1 MEQKKAPLDLGLKML
16 ENYKIVR
23 HNEFRF
29 ISSEFGFVNSFIKME
44 PSLFAFGQPYRIKEG
59 RIALVKQ
66 GVARVSINL
75 IEHNLQ
81 AGNLSLMTPTS
92 IIQVIE
98 VSPDFDMQMIA
109 IDNNFLPISEKEDF
123 FTYLLHHQRNILLSL
138 TPQEHIQLEKYFSL
152 ICSSLQ
158 EPPFRREAIRHLIAS
173 LLYNIE
179 YIAKHYNQMKGER
192 LTHQESIFQQFI
204 SLVNSYS
211 KTERNVGFYAD
222 KLCLTPRYLNTL
234 IRQTSQQTVMDWINQ
249 SIILEAKVLLKH
261 SNLLVYQISDE
272 LNFPNPSFF
281 CKFFKRMTGMTPQE
295 YQKSE

>member
-109 IDNNFLPISEKEDF
+109 IN
-123 FTYLLHHQRNILLSL
+123 
-138 TPQEHIQLEKYFSL
+138 
-152 ICSSLQ
+152 
-158 EPPFRREAIRHLIAS
+158 
-173 LLYNIE
+173 
-179 YIAKHYNQMKGER
+179 
-192 LTHQESIFQQFI
+192 
-204 SLVNSYS
+204 
-211 KTERNVGFYAD
+211 
-222 KLCLTPRYLNTL
+222 
-234 IRQTSQQTVMDWINQ
+234 
-249 SIILEAKVLLKH
+249 
-261 SNLLVYQISDE
+261 
-272 LNFPNPSFF
+272 
-281 CKFFKRMTGMTPQE
+281 
-295 YQKSE
+295 

>member
-109 IDNNFLPISEKEDF
+109 IDNN
-123 FTYLLHHQRNILLSL
+123 LSL
-138 TPQEHIQLEKYFSL
+138 TSSKKYSVIINSAGTYTTREVFQFNLEHSARTSFPPGSYTTSYRQPFIQYR
-152 ICSSLQ
+152 I
-158 EPPFRREAIRHLIAS
+158 
-173 LLYNIE
+173 
-179 YIAKHYNQMKGER
+179 
-192 LTHQESIFQQFI
+192 
-204 SLVNSYS
+204 YS
-211 KTERNVGFYAD
+211 
-222 KLCLTPRYLNTL
+222 
-234 IRQTSQQTVMDWINQ
+234 
-249 SIILEAKVLLKH
+249 
-261 SNLLVYQISDE
+261 
-272 LNFPNPSFF
+272 
-281 CKFFKRMTGMTPQE
+281 
-295 YQKSE
+295 

>member
-81 AGNLSLMTPTS
+81 AGNL
-92 IIQVIE
+92 
-98 VSPDFDMQMIA
+98 QMIA

-152 ICSSLQ
+152 IWSILQ

>member
-138 TPQEHIQLEKYFSL
+138 TPQEHI
-152 ICSSLQ
+152 
-158 EPPFRREAIRHLIAS
+158 RHLIAS

>member
-1 MEQKKAPLDLGLKML
+1 MINQKKELRNIFLLPLQEKKKRMEQKKAPLDLGLKML

-81 AGNLSLMTPTS
+81 AGHLSLMTPTS

-123 FTYLLHHQRNILLSL
+123 SPIS
-138 TPQEHIQLEKYFSL
+138 
-152 ICSSLQ
+152 
-158 EPPFRREAIRHLIAS
+158 
-173 LLYNIE
+173 
-179 YIAKHYNQMKGER
+179 YIIKE
-192 LTHQESIFQQFI
+192 T
-204 SLVNSYS
+204 
-211 KTERNVGFYAD
+211 
-222 KLCLTPRYLNTL
+222 
-234 IRQTSQQTVMDWINQ
+234 
-249 SIILEAKVLLKH
+249 
-261 SNLLVYQISDE
+261 
-272 LNFPNPSFF
+272 F
-281 CKFFKRMTGMTPQE
+281 C
-295 YQKSE
+295 YH

>member
-23 HNEFRF
+23 RNEFRF

-59 RIALVKQ
+59 RIALGQ
-66 GVARVSINL
+66 TRRCTCFYLIL

-109 IDNNFLPISEKEDF
+109 INNNFLPISEKEDF

-152 ICSSLQ
+152 ILGAFC
-158 EPPFRREAIRHLIAS
+158 
-173 LLYNIE
+173 
-179 YIAKHYNQMKGER
+179 K
-192 LTHQESIFQQFI
+192 
-204 SLVNSYS
+204 
-211 KTERNVGFYAD
+211 
-222 KLCLTPRYLNTL
+222 
-234 IRQTSQQTVMDWINQ
+234 
-249 SIILEAKVLLKH
+249 
-261 SNLLVYQISDE
+261 NLLSAGKLYDILSPA
-272 LNFPNPSFF
+272 FY
-281 CKFFKRMTGMTPQE
+281 TI
-295 YQKSE
+295 

>member
-123 FTYLLHHQRNILLSL
+123 FTYLLHHQRNDLS
-138 TPQEHIQLEKYFSL
+138 K
-152 ICSSLQ
+152 C
-158 EPPFRREAIRHLIAS
+158 
-173 LLYNIE
+173 
-179 YIAKHYNQMKGER
+179 
-192 LTHQESIFQQFI
+192 HQ
-204 SLVNSYS
+204 
-211 KTERNVGFYAD
+211 
-222 KLCLTPRYLNTL
+222 
-234 IRQTSQQTVMDWINQ
+234 
-249 SIILEAKVLLKH
+249 
-261 SNLLVYQISDE
+261 
-272 LNFPNPSFF
+272 
-281 CKFFKRMTGMTPQE
+281 
-295 YQKSE
+295 